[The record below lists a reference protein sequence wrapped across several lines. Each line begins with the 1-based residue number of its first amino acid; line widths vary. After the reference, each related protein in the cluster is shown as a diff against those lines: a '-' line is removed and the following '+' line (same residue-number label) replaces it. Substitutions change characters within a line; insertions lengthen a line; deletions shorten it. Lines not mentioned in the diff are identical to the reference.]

1 MRVRANTSTSIA
13 FYSSIIE
20 LITVFRK
27 ELIPM
32 SSNIRPLVV
41 PRGEATSSKW
51 ARRRDIP
58 IAILAWTT
66 LVAVVLW
73 GAGHIASTIL
83 LLIIAALLAYAL
95 APGVKLLERVMP
107 RFLAILI
114 MYILVLGLVSLLI
127 YFIISTALQ
136 QAGTLSAFVTYWLT
150 PKNNGQLTPLE
161 QILHNFGISQ
171 SQIVSARDQI
181 IARIEGIAGSA
192 VPFLTG
198 FFSFLLDVV
207 VIAVLSIYFLID
219 GSRMTRWFRTNM
231 PQAAQANFLLDTLQ
245 RVVGGYIRG
254 QFLLS
259 LLIGVLVGGGLTLF
273 HVPYAL
279 LLGVLAFILE
289 FIPILGTLVSGLICT
304 LIALTQGWLIALG
317 VLVYFIVVHILE
329 GDVIGPRIVG
339 KAVGLHPIV
348 SIAALIAGAE
358 LFGVVG
364 ALFAS
369 PIAGVIQALIIALW
383 IHWRETRPEEFEA
396 AKENIAEKMEG
407 TVADR
412 PANVPEEAP
421 RT

>member
-1 MRVRANTSTSIA
+1 
-13 FYSSIIE
+13 
-20 LITVFRK
+20 
-27 ELIPM
+27 M
-32 SSNIRPLVV
+32 SSNIRPLAV
-41 PRGEATSSKW
+41 PRAETSGSKW
-51 ARRRDIP
+51 ARRRDIALVILVW
-58 IAILAWTT
+58 IAIAY
-66 LVAVVLW
+66 VIFMA
-73 GAGHIASTIL
+73 AGHIIRTIL

-114 MYILVLGLVSLLI
+114 MYIVVLGLISLLI
-127 YFIISTALQ
+127 YFIVSTALQ
-136 QAGTLSAFVTYWLT
+136 QAGTLTTFVTYWLT
-150 PKNNGQLTPLE
+150 PKTNGQLTPLE
-161 QILHNFGISQ
+161 QTLQSFGISQ
-171 SQIVSARDQI
+171 SQIVSARNQI
-181 IARIEGIAGSA
+181 IASTESFAGSA
-192 VPFLTG
+192 VPLLTG
-198 FFSFLLDVV
+198 FFDFLLDVV
-207 VIAVLSIYFLID
+207 VVAVLSIYFLID
-219 GSRMTRWFRTNM
+219 GGRMTQWFRTNM
-231 PQAAQANFLLDTLQ
+231 PQAAQSNFLLDTFQ

-329 GDVIGPRIVG
+329 GDVVGPRIVG

-358 LFGVVG
+358 LFGIVG

-369 PIAGVIQALIIALW
+369 PIAGVLQALIIALW
-383 IHWRETRPEEFEA
+383 IHWRETRPEEFEE
-396 AKENIAEKMEG
+396 AKAQVADKMEDSG
-407 TVADR
+407 VSDTSANTVKS
-412 PANVPEEAP
+412 
-421 RT
+421 

>member
-1 MRVRANTSTSIA
+1 
-13 FYSSIIE
+13 
-20 LITVFRK
+20 
-27 ELIPM
+27 M
-32 SSNIRPLVV
+32 SSNIRPLLV
-41 PRGEATSSKW
+41 PRAEAPTSQW

-58 IAILAWTT
+58 IAILAWIV
-66 LVAVVLW
+66 LVGVILW

-95 APGVKLLERVMP
+95 APGVKLLERIMP

-114 MYILVLGLVSLLI
+114 MYIVVLGAVSLLI
-127 YFIISTALQ
+127 YFIISTAIQ
-136 QAGTLSAFVTYWLT
+136 QVGTLSTFVKYWLT
-150 PKNNGQLTPLE
+150 PKSNGQVTPLE
-161 QILHNFGISQ
+161 QTLQSFGISQ
-171 SQIVSARDQI
+171 SQVTSARDQI
-181 IARIEGIAGSA
+181 IARIEGIAGST
-192 VPFLTG
+192 VPLLTG

-207 VIAVLSIYFLID
+207 VVAVLSIYFLID
-219 GSRMTRWFRTNM
+219 GARMTRWFRTNM
-231 PQAAQANFLLDTLQ
+231 PQAAQSNFLLDTFQ

-259 LLIGVLVGGGLTLF
+259 LIIGILVGGGLTVF

-329 GDVIGPRIVG
+329 GDVVGPRIVG

-358 LFGVVG
+358 LFGIVG

-369 PIAGVIQALIIALW
+369 PVAGVIQALIIALW

-396 AKENIAEKMEG
+396 AKANIAEKMEG
-407 TVADR
+407 TVADK
-412 PANVPEEAP
+412 PAEVPEEAP
-421 RT
+421 RS